1 MLIVYDL
8 APLDKTYEV
17 AVEAIH
23 AMSEVRFSGNA
34 CGCLRSKI

>member
-8 APLDKTYEV
+8 APVDKTYEA

-23 AMSEVRFSGNA
+23 AMSEVRFSVFA
-34 CGCLRSKI
+34 RV